1 MNIKI
6 KYIKNNMYTFYQSIP
21 SYILYKEFI
30 NIQNTPIEDLVSLLK
45 SELKKNKDITWMLN
59 PYMNIK
65 LYEDIYN
72 GLSDKEKYLFNKRI
86 KNIVPERAHL
96 SEECCLRVI
105 NYEIYNNFDEEEK
118 EREKVDS
125 YRNVNPN
132 LNMFIEDPEY
142 FFEREIL
149 I

>member
-1 MNIKI
+1 
-6 KYIKNNMYTFYQSIP
+6 MYTFYQSIP
-21 SYILYKEFI
+21 SYILYQEFI
-30 NIQNTPIEDLVSLLK
+30 NIQNTPIEDLVYLLK

-59 PYMNIK
+59 PFMNIK

-72 GLSDKEKYLFNKRI
+72 GLSDKEKHLFDKRI

-105 NYEIYNNFDEEEK
+105 NYEIYNKFDEE
-118 EREKVDS
+118 REGKKRTKFDS
-125 YRNVNPN
+125 SRNENTNVN
-132 LNMFIEDPEY
+132 MIIEDPEY
-142 FFEREIL
+142 YFEREIL

>member
-1 MNIKI
+1 
-6 KYIKNNMYTFYQSIP
+6 MYTFYQSIP

-86 KNIVPERAHL
+86 KNIVPER
-96 SEECCLRVI
+96 
-105 NYEIYNNFDEEEK
+105 
-118 EREKVDS
+118 
-125 YRNVNPN
+125 
-132 LNMFIEDPEY
+132 
-142 FFEREIL
+142 
-149 I
+149 

>member
-1 MNIKI
+1 
-6 KYIKNNMYTFYQSIP
+6 MYTFYQTIP
-21 SYILYKEFI
+21 SYILYQEFI

-105 NYEIYNNFDEEEK
+105 NYEIYNKASHE
-118 EREKVDS
+118 VDS